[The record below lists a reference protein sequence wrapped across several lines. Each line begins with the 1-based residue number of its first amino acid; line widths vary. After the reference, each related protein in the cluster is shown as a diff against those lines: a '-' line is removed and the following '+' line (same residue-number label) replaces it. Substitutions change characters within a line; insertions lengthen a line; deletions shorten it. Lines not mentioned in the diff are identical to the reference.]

1 VGAPTTTPPPTET
14 ATAAPVRPTTTTEGR
29 TGGTSGVTTLPVG
42 SRLSP
47 PPTNV
52 QLTTEWFYPDFQGYC
67 VMRNKVTWD
76 PAKNATGYV
85 VYWNYT
91 QVTEEITAAGEYVT
105 NKWTDTVTV
114 APDAPLTAT
123 LPIRIYIRPT
133 DSNVR
138 SLGVQFR
145 VGAQFSNAP
154 QGLSEEVPIPIP
166 IRCQ

>member
-1 VGAPTTTPPPTET
+1 
-14 ATAAPVRPTTTTEGR
+14 
-29 TGGTSGVTTLPVG
+29 
-42 SRLSP
+42 
-47 PPTNV
+47 
-52 QLTTEWFYPDFQGYC
+52 
-67 VMRNKVTWD
+67 
-76 PAKNATGYV
+76 

-114 APDAPLTAT
+114 AAGAPLTAT